1 MATYDRFA
9 NLPLEVESYEL
20 EGLQRAVSSD
30 FTRHTTVIRLRGQ
43 GHEGVGEDVT
53 YDPADQAAL
62 QHEGPSLPLAGN
74 HTLESFSTLFDRLNI
89 FPEGPSLPAYAD
101 YRRWAYESAALDLA
115 LRQAGKPLAQELERR
130 PRPVRY
136 VVSLRLGEPPS
147 AEPVQ
152 RLRSRYPGVRFK
164 LDPTSSWNESLISE
178 LVATGAVDSVDFKG
192 AYKGTPVDQDAD
204 PLLYGRV
211 AIAFP
216 QAWLEDP
223 ELTDQTRPVLEPH
236 RDRITWDAPI
246 HSVRDIE
253 GLPFPPRTL
262 NFKPSRFGS
271 LRNLFDA
278 YDYCEAN
285 GIGIYGGG
293 QFELG
298 PGRGQLQY
306 LASLFHPDAPNDIA
320 PGGFNE
326 ADPPPGLAESP
337 LPPQPSE
344 TGFRWGE

>member
-1 MATYDRFA
+1 
-9 NLPLEVESYEL
+9 
-20 EGLQRAVSSD
+20 
-30 FTRHTTVIRLRGQ
+30 
-43 GHEGVGEDVT
+43 
-53 YDPADQAAL
+53 
-62 QHEGPSLPLAGN
+62 
-74 HTLESFSTLFDRLNI
+74 
-89 FPEGPSLPAYAD
+89 
-101 YRRWAYESAALDLA
+101 
-115 LRQAGKPLAQELERR
+115 
-130 PRPVRY
+130 
-136 VVSLRLGEPPS
+136 
-147 AEPVQ
+147 VQ

-337 LPPQPSE
+337 LPPQPSG